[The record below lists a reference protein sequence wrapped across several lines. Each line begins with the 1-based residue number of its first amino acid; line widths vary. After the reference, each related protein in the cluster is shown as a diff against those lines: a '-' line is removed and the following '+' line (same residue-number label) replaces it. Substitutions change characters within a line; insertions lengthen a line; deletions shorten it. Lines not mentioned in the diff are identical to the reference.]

1 MDEIFVYILLLLV
14 GDDLLVEDEIILL
27 LMFVFFVNMVLVDIS
42 DLGVIMFLG
51 YLELLL
57 LFEGYSMLFIV
68 IVLFEFVNSI
78 LVEEGR

>member
-57 LFEGYSMLFIV
+57 LFEGYSMFFIV